1 MKRLFDRR
9 PPRNAALYA
18 DAQALVD
25 DGLDLPF
32 VLDLFPDDAD
42 WLEPL
47 LRFSGDVRNAAAES
61 QPSYFFE
68 ASLRARLLAEADALQ
83 RAPAPAAPLALQT
96 APRGT
101 LHTAAAS
108 ALVVGAAAGL
118 GALTLGFI
126 TAGNA
131 VPGDWNYA
139 FKLTQE
145 RLEYSLSDGQQ
156 RVNVQLS
163 QTEARVYEIQ
173 QRSTQGAVSVD
184 DLHRLEQEANELAAI
199 ARQKPLDDVQKARLK
214 SIAETSSVVLEAVR
228 QQRPELEESVRTTI
242 GTVNDTAVAAGLGPI
257 AAVASPTPAETA
269 TPTATVSPTA
279 TPSPTAA
286 ATATPSP
293 TATATASASATAT
306 PPATATPDTTTT
318 ATATATP
325 AATQTP
331 AP

>member
-1 MKRLFDRR
+1 MMRLFDRR
-9 PPRNAALYA
+9 PPRDAALYA
-18 DAQALVD
+18 EAQALLD

-32 VLDLFPDDAD
+32 VLDLFPEDAE

-47 LRFSGDVRNAAAES
+47 LLFSDDLRSAAAAS

-83 RAPAPAAPLALQT
+83 RAPAPAAPLSTSSSGGL
-96 APRGT
+96 R
-101 LHTAAAS
+101 TAAAG

-145 RLEYSLSDGQQ
+145 RLEYSLSDSQQ
-156 RVNVQLS
+156 RVNVQLGK
-163 QTEARVYEIQ
+163 TEARVYEIQ
-173 QRSTQGAVSVD
+173 QRSTQGEVSVD

-199 ARQKPLDDVQKARLK
+199 ARAKPLDEVQKARLK
-214 SIAETSSVVLEAVR
+214 SIAETSSAVLDVVR
-228 QQRPELEESVRTTI
+228 QKRPELEESVRTTI
-242 GTVNDTAVAAGLGPI
+242 GTVNDTAIAAGLGPI
-257 AAVASPTPAETA
+257 AAVASPTPETTTPTPAA
-269 TPTATVSPTA
+269 TPTATATASPTA
-279 TPSPTAA
+279 T
-286 ATATPSP
+286 ATATATATHTPSPSP
-293 TATATASASATAT
+293 TATATSTASATAT
-306 PPATATPDTTTT
+306 TTPEATTT
-318 ATATATP
+318 ATASP
-325 AATQTP
+325 TQTP